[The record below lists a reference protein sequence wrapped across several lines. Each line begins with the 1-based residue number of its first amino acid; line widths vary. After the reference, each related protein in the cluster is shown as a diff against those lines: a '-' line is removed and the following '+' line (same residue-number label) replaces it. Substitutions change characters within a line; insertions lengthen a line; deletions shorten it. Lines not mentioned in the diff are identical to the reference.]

1 MVEVKLPEPDISSH
15 AYREYKFEKAAD
27 FYDVLLNF
35 NDTISKK
42 TDSYYPAV
50 ESGVRWMFRGHW
62 NNAWGII
69 STAFRPEL
77 LKKFLPK
84 EFRTS
89 QNFIKDSGPEIVRLK
104 DIEFLE
110 ISEMPTE
117 NQFKV
122 QIMKEFI
129 LLQRFMTIA
138 SSLGIECNHT
148 PYFYEYSG
156 KIFKAYKED
165 KIDDLIKWPD
175 NNILPMMA
183 LAQHH
188 GMPTRLLDFT
198 YNPLFAAFFAASYP
212 FENKLA
218 KIPKNKELCVWAFCE
233 KIVAPSGLQVLP
245 VYGNRSSN
253 MFAQEGLLILDNKI
267 NKGFLENGRWPY
279 FMAQKEDKY
288 CVKFTLPQSEYK
300 RLLCLLWEHDVTPA
314 RIMPNLDRVTQ
325 TVAYRQW
332 LWTEE

>member
-1 MVEVKLPEPDISSH
+1 MVEIKLPEPDTSSH

-50 ESGVRWMFRGHW
+50 EGEVRWMFRGHW
-62 NNAWGII
+62 NNTWGII
-69 STAFRPEL
+69 STAFRSEL
-77 LKKFLPK
+77 LEKFLPK
-84 EFRTS
+84 PFHPY
-89 QNFIKDSGPEIVRLK
+89 QNFTEDSGPEVAYLK
-104 DIEFLE
+104 NMSLINMSKAPIKD
-110 ISEMPTE
+110 
-117 NQFKV
+117 QFKH
-122 QIMKEFI
+122 QIMKELT
-129 LLQRFMTIA
+129 LLQRFMMVA

-148 PYFYEYSG
+148 PYFHEYSG
-156 KIFKAYKED
+156 KIIKGLEEN
-165 KIDDLIKWPD
+165 KIEELTEWPN
-175 NNILPMMA
+175 NNILGMMA

-233 KIVAPSGLQVLP
+233 RIVVPSGLQVLP
-245 VYGNRSSN
+245 VYGNRTSN

-267 NKGFLENGRWPY
+267 NEGFLKNGRWPY
-279 FMAQKEDKY
+279 FITQKWDKY

-300 RLLCLLWEHDVTPA
+300 RLLCLLWEHNITPA

-332 LWTEE
+332 LWTE